1 MAGGGRGSTPAM
13 PFLKRLPN
21 MRLPIPT
28 CICFSFA
35 LAMTS
40 PGLAADLDAHLW
52 RERALL
58 VFAPSASH
66 PDYARLA
73 PELDRRA
80 ADLDERQLVVYRLFL
95 QGASRNDHK
104 PLDAAV
110 VEELRRSPG
119 VAPGEAT
126 LILIGKDGA
135 EKMRSALGMVD
146 LDAVF
151 RRIDAMPMRR
161 LEMQRRQ

>member
-1 MAGGGRGSTPAM
+1 MAGVGTGPTPAM
-13 PFLKRLPN
+13 PFLKRLPS
-21 MRLPIPT
+21 MRLPIPA
-28 CICFSFA
+28 CLCFSLA
-35 LAMTS
+35 LAMADT
-40 PGLAADLDAHLW
+40 GLAADLDAHLW
-52 RERALL
+52 RERVLL

-73 PELDRRA
+73 SELDRRA
-80 ADLDERQLVVYRLFL
+80 ADLDERQLVVYRLFP
-95 QGASRNDHK
+95 QGASRNDQK
-104 PLDAAV
+104 PLEAAAA
-110 VEELRRSPG
+110 EELRRGSG
-119 VAPGEAT
+119 VAPDQAT

-135 EKMRSALGMVD
+135 EKMRSALGRVD